1 MNTFTKMLR
10 HTDLMVGFGLLL
22 VVGMLIMPLPH
33 FILDLGLVMAIGASI
48 LILLTAVN
56 VDEPLQFSV
65 FPSLLLITTLFRLA
79 LSIVAVK
86 LILGT
91 GEGGQV
97 ITTFGNFVLGGNIV
111 VGFVAFLILMIVQF
125 VVITNGATRVSEV
138 VARFTLDAMP
148 GKQMAIDADLAAGLI
163 DEGQARA
170 RRKAIKQEA
179 DFYGSMDGASKFVKG
194 DAIASILIVVV
205 NLLGGIVMGMVNGQ
219 GSIGEVAQQYAI
231 LTVGEGLVS
240 QIPALLVSTSAGLL
254 VTRNGQE
261 AGMGGTVFGQVL
273 SRPRVFMATA
283 VAMAVFAFVPGFP
296 TIIFLLIAGLMAALS
311 QFSKNNP
318 DIISALLTPKVKEED
333 IPKPEEPQGPPPGSP
348 DAVLPLLSVD
358 ALEIEVGY
366 SLTKLADARVGGD
379 LPERIA
385 TSRAQLATDMG
396 FVMPSVRIRDNA
408 MLDPNEYV
416 IKVRGEEVA
425 RARCFPDEL
434 LCILPGYPISGI
446 TGTAAKDPV
455 FGLDAL
461 WIDEGQRSAAEQQ
474 GCTVVEPPAALATH
488 LGEVVKTYSAELLT
502 RQDVQ
507 RLLDNLKQTHEAV
520 VTALGAEALPLGDV
534 QKVLQHL
541 LRERIPIRDLVTIL
555 ETVADYGSRVKDTDQ
570 LGELVRAAISRTIT
584 RQFSNPDLKLTCI
597 TLSAA
602 TERVLQES
610 IQQTT
615 AGPVIAIEPERQR
628 QFLEELE
635 QSYIRAQD
643 EGHTPVLLCGAA
655 LRLAMRRLLDR
666 HLPALP
672 VVAYNEVAAQADV
685 EFVSQIQSLAQTA
698 A

>member
-86 LILGT
+86 LILGA

-163 DEGQARA
+163 DEAQARA

-219 GSIGEVAQQYAI
+219 GSIGEVAQKYAI

-261 AGMGGTVFGQVL
+261 SGMGGTVFGQVL

-296 TIIFLLIAGLMAALS
+296 TIIFLLIASLMAALS
-311 QFSKNNP
+311 Q
-318 DIISALLTPKVKEED
+318 
-333 IPKPEEPQGPPPGSP
+333 
-348 DAVLPLLSVD
+348 
-358 ALEIEVGY
+358 
-366 SLTKLADARVGGD
+366 
-379 LPERIA
+379 
-385 TSRAQLATDMG
+385 
-396 FVMPSVRIRDNA
+396 
-408 MLDPNEYV
+408 
-416 IKVRGEEVA
+416 
-425 RARCFPDEL
+425 
-434 LCILPGYPISGI
+434 
-446 TGTAAKDPV
+446 
-455 FGLDAL
+455 
-461 WIDEGQRSAAEQQ
+461 
-474 GCTVVEPPAALATH
+474 
-488 LGEVVKTYSAELLT
+488 
-502 RQDVQ
+502 
-507 RLLDNLKQTHEAV
+507 
-520 VTALGAEALPLGDV
+520 
-534 QKVLQHL
+534 
-541 LRERIPIRDLVTIL
+541 
-555 ETVADYGSRVKDTDQ
+555 
-570 LGELVRAAISRTIT
+570 
-584 RQFSNPDLKLTCI
+584 
-597 TLSAA
+597 
-602 TERVLQES
+602 
-610 IQQTT
+610 
-615 AGPVIAIEPERQR
+615 
-628 QFLEELE
+628 
-635 QSYIRAQD
+635 
-643 EGHTPVLLCGAA
+643 
-655 LRLAMRRLLDR
+655 
-666 HLPALP
+666 
-672 VVAYNEVAAQADV
+672 
-685 EFVSQIQSLAQTA
+685 VSWPR
-698 A
+698 